1 MIRGMFRSL
10 QDEQEEYEY
19 PVEEL
24 QMGLAATMSSPN
36 QLDRMIFD
44 EWELVTIDSEIT
56 LLSGSEIAKE
66 EGEQDG
72 ETNDKSDLSVE

>member
-1 MIRGMFRSL
+1 MFRSL